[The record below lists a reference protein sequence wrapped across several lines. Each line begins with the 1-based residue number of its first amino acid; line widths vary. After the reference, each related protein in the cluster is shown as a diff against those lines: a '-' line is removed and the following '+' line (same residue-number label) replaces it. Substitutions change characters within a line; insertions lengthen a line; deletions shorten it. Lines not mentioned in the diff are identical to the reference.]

1 MIGFTDEHSQEL
13 GSQARSFPRLSRRG
27 KTVQS
32 VTMQFLALGLAVVQG
47 FLLTPLCLRH
57 IDYKLFGAW
66 LATGQMLSWVS
77 LLDPGVNEVL
87 RQRVAHAFGGGD
99 KQRLGS
105 ILGSGLAVGFCIA
118 VIPTLAGLAAV
129 LVIPRFISLGHA
141 ESVELQQC
149 FLAAAC
155 ATGLTIASFAP
166 GSALQGL
173 QRHILHGTVSL
184 LGALSYLISA
194 IALLYAGWGLAAI
207 PAALLIRG
215 VVWIVGWTL
224 PVLWISKRE
233 LGIALRMKWT
243 EGRQTLGK
251 SAATGLSN
259 IGVTLQTGTDI
270 FIAGAMVGPES
281 AATLSLT
288 GALGDFIRLVPDRIV
303 ASFLPG
309 MAHLAG
315 EGDLNKFRTISW
327 RLVQVIL
334 ALLALALGAV
344 VIANETFVKH
354 WVGAKSYGGLAL
366 TAALCLAVTLFSACN
381 LLGVILFSLGIIK
394 APALVRFGQSL
405 FQIALVF
412 LLIHRIKLLAIPVAL
427 AVAAAVGLATFFIRE
442 YSSAVHSSDALAREQ
457 WKWFWLPLLGSLGLA
472 AGIAVALRP
481 QTIVAAALAVILYWV
496 ADGCFLLAINKTLRL
511 EARELFTWMSATAS
525 LAVAR

>member
-1 MIGFTDEHSQEL
+1 MPEL
-13 GSQARSFPRLSRRG
+13 TEEQGHECGSQVGPIPRLSRRSR
-27 KTVQS
+27 TVQS
-32 VTMQFLALGLAVVQG
+32 ITMQFLALGLAIVQG

-87 RQRVAHAFGGGD
+87 RQRVAHAFGGGHR
-99 KQRLGS
+99 QILGV
-105 ILGSGLAVGFCIA
+105 ILGSGLAGGFLIA
-118 VIPTLAGLAAV
+118 AIPTGAGLVAA
-129 LVIPRFISLGHA
+129 LVAPRFVPLDHA
-141 ESVELQQC
+141 KSAELQKC

-155 ATGLTIASFAP
+155 ATGLTIASFSP

-184 LGALSYLISA
+184 LGAVSYLASA

-207 PAALLIRG
+207 PAALFIRG

-224 PVLWISKRE
+224 PVVWISRRE
-233 LGIALRMKWT
+233 LGVPLRIEWA

-259 IGVTLQTGTDI
+259 IGVTLQTGTDT
-270 FIAGAMVGPES
+270 FIAGVMMGPES
-281 AATLSLT
+281 AAMLSLT

-315 EGDLNKFRTISW
+315 EGDLNKFRVISW

-334 ALLALALGAV
+334 ASLALAIGSV
-344 VIANETFVKH
+344 VIVNETFVEH

-366 TAALCLAVTLFSACN
+366 TVALCVAVTLFSACN
-381 LLGVILFSLGIIK
+381 LLGVILFSRGIIK
-394 APALVRFGQSL
+394 GPAVVRFAQSL
-405 FQIALVF
+405 FQIVLVF
-412 LLIHRIKLLAIPVAL
+412 LLIHRIRLLAIPVAL
-427 AVAAAVGLATFFIRE
+427 AVAASMGLAAFFIRE
-442 YSSAVHSSDALAREQ
+442 YSSVVHSSDALFRDQ
-457 WKWFWLPLLGSLGLA
+457 WKWFWLPLLGSMSLA
-472 AGIAVALRP
+472 AGIAAAFRP
-481 QTIVAAALAVILYWV
+481 QTIAAALVAVVLYWV
-496 ADGCFLLAINKTLRL
+496 ADGCFLLAINRTLRG
-511 EARELFTWMSATAS
+511 EARQLFVWMSATAS
-525 LAVAR
+525 LVGAR

>member
-1 MIGFTDEHSQEL
+1 MLGLTDQQSGALESQ
-13 GSQARSFPRLSRRG
+13 GSAFPRFSRRIR
-27 KTVQS
+27 TVQS
-32 VTMQFLALGLAVVQG
+32 ITMQFLALGLAIVQG
-47 FLLTPLCLRH
+47 FLLTPLCLKH

-87 RQRVAHAFGGGD
+87 RQRVAHAFGGGH
-99 KQRLGS
+99 KQSLGI
-105 ILGSGLAVGFCIA
+105 ILGSGLVVGFFIA
-118 VIPTLAGLAAV
+118 VIPTAAGLAAAFV
-129 LVIPRFISLGHA
+129 APRFVLLNHA
-141 ESVELQQC
+141 QSAELRKC

-155 ATGLTIASFAP
+155 GTGLTIASFSP

-173 QRHILHGTVSL
+173 QRHVLHGTVSM

-194 IALLYAGWGLAAI
+194 ILLLYAGWGLAAI

-215 VVWIVGWTL
+215 AVWIVGWTT

-233 LGIALRMKWT
+233 LGAPLQMEWA

-259 IGVTLQTGTDI
+259 VGVTLQTGTDV
-270 FIAGAMVGPES
+270 FIAGAMMGPES
-281 AATLSLT
+281 AAMLSLT

-315 EGDLNKFRTISW
+315 EGDLDKFRTISW

-334 ALLALALGAV
+334 ALLALAVGSV
-344 VIANETFVKH
+344 VVVNETFVDH
-354 WVGAKSYGGLAL
+354 WVGAKSYGGLGL
-366 TAALCLAVTLFSACN
+366 TLALCVAVTLFSACN
-381 LLGVILFSLGIIK
+381 LLGVILFSRGIIK

-405 FQIALVF
+405 FQIVLVF

-442 YSSAVHSSDALAREQ
+442 YSSVVHSSESLFRDQ
-457 WKWFWLPLLGSLGLA
+457 WKWFWLPLLGSMGLA
-472 AGIAVALRP
+472 AGVEVAFRP
-481 QTIVAAALAVILYWV
+481 QTIVAAVLAVVLYWAV
-496 ADGCFLLAINKTLRL
+496 DGCFLLAINKTLRV
-511 EARELFTWMSATAS
+511 ETRQLFIWISATAS
-525 LAVAR
+525 LVAAR